1 MNRETNPSMPPRTS
15 RHGEFKTPGGKLVVV
30 DFTVADGR
38 MTGVQITGDFFLYPE
53 EVLERWTAVL
63 EGSQV
68 GCGMDE
74 RTAKLNRELAP
85 TDVLV
90 GVNAEAVATAVER
103 GLAAP

>member
-1 MNRETNPSMPPRTS
+1 MNRETKPSMPPTS

-30 DFTVADGR
+30 DFTVVGGR

-53 EVLERWTAVL
+53 EVLNRWNAAL
-63 EGSQV
+63 EGMEV
-68 GCGMDE
+68 GCGMNE
-74 RTAKLNRELAP
+74 RTAKLNNVLLP